1 MQEKNNEH
9 TKADKDN
16 RFIYFWGGKKLV
28 FTLVVFILI
37 ALLIL
42 LFNQVSFIFKPL
54 QIAFSTIVAPLILAV
69 VFYHLLDPLISWME
83 KRGLKRN
90 IGTAIVFVL
99 SIVLIGYGIILFV
112 PILSEQISDFVLDF
126 PSYVDT
132 LKQRLEEIVS
142 GSVFESYYK
151 NAMNNLDKVVGDI
164 PAKVMD
170 WIGSSSQEIIS
181 VFSTISTV
189 VSVIVTFPVILFFM
203 LADKGKFKPFMMK
216 IIPPIFRDAIQTVS
230 TRISSVVRSYIQGEI
245 IVALSLGVLLFFG
258 YLIIGLDYA
267 FVLAIIAAVTAIV
280 PFIGA
285 TIGVI
290 PALIVAAFTSPGM
303 LLKMAIVWIVGQ
315 FVQGNIIEP
324 TIMGKNLK
332 MYPLTIIIVLLVM
345 GNILGIVGVILGVP
359 LFAMIKVILE
369 YLLEQFKKRYNRY
382 FSEVAGPYDV
392 DRDLAGDTIHYDDAG
407 TVKKDASD
415 ETNEKDE
422 ENNSE

>member
-1 MQEKNNEH
+1 MQENNNKN
-9 TKADKDN
+9 TKTDKDS
-16 RFIYFWGGKKLV
+16 RFIHFWGGKKLV
-28 FTLVVFILI
+28 FTLVIFILI
-37 ALLIL
+37 ALLIM

-54 QIAFSTIVAPLILAV
+54 QITFSTIVAPLILAV

-83 KRGLKRN
+83 KRGLKRKF
-90 IGTAIVFVL
+90 GTAIVFVL
-99 SIVLIGYGIILFV
+99 SIVLIGYGIILLV
-112 PILSEQISDFVLDF
+112 PILSEQISEFVLAF
-126 PSYVDT
+126 PDYVDA
-132 LKQRLEEIVS
+132 LKQRSEEIVS
-142 GSVFESYYK
+142 GSIFESYYK
-151 NAMNNLDKVVGDI
+151 NAMNSLDRIVGDV

-170 WIGSSSQEIIS
+170 WVGSSSQEIVS

-267 FVLAIIAAVTAIV
+267 FVLATIAAITAIV

-285 TIGVI
+285 TIGII

-303 LLKMAIVWIVGQ
+303 LLKMAIVWGVGQ

-345 GNILGIVGVILGVP
+345 GNIFGIIGVILGVP

-392 DRDLAGDTIHYDDAG
+392 DRDLAGDTTHYDDVG
-407 TVKKDASD
+407 NVEKDSSD
-415 ETNEKDE
+415 ESNEKDK
-422 ENNSE
+422 ENDSE